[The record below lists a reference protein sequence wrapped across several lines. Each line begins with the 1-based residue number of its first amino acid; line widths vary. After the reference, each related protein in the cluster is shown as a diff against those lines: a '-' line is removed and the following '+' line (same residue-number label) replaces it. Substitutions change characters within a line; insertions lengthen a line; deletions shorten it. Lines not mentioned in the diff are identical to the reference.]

1 MKRKSVVNRILL
13 ASTGILLLGAGCL
26 MLASGFDLYR
36 RWHLAPPDG
45 WPLTAHD
52 QVLLTEADRTHWTTA
67 GWWWPAVIAALTV
80 VVLLALWWLLA
91 QLRRTHP
98 GHIPVQG
105 PPTVEGVEL
114 REQALS
120 NALAADAR
128 QLPGIRAAAAQMDG
142 SRAIPKP
149 TSTSP
154 SRPTANPGPS
164 SKRCVKVRL
173 IAPARQAVTTDCRPW
188 YSCESPPTKPVAPID
203 TLLAELKAG
212 PGLADAF
219 RPGARARSG
228 TPRDEHARH
237 VSLRA
242 PQPQVRRLEK

>member
-1 MKRKSVVNRILL
+1 MKRKSVANRILL

-36 RWHLAPPDG
+36 RRHLAPPDG

-105 PPTVEGVEL
+105 PPAVEGVEL

-120 NALAADAR
+120 NALAADA
-128 QLPGIRAAAAQMDG
+128 PAAARHPSGGGADG
-142 SRAIPKP
+142 RLPA
-149 TSTSP
+149 P
-154 SRPTANPGPS
+154 SR
-164 SKRCVKVRL
+164 
-173 IAPARQAVTTDCRPW
+173 
-188 YSCESPPTKPVAPID
+188 SPPPPHP
-203 TLLAELKAG
+203 LA
-212 PGLADAF
+212 
-219 RPGARARSG
+219 RRRTRARPPS
-228 TPRDEHARH
+228 A
-237 VSLRA
+237 V
-242 PQPQVRRLEK
+242 

>member
-36 RWHLAPPDG
+36 RWHLAPPYG

-52 QVLLTEADRTHWTTA
+52 QVLLTEADRTHWKTA

-105 PPTVEGVEL
+105 PPAVEGVEL
-114 REQALS
+114 GEQALS

-142 SRAIPKP
+142 SPRHPEAHLHL
-149 TSTSP
+149 TLSP
-154 SRPTANPGPS
+154 GGEPGPVLQALCEGPLD
-164 SKRCVKVRL
+164 R
-173 IAPARQAVTTDCRPW
+173 ARQTSGYDRLPAVVQLR
-188 YSCESPPTKPVAPID
+188 VAPH
-203 TLLAELKAG
+203 KARR
-212 PGLADAF
+212 AD
-219 RPGARARSG
+219 
-228 TPRDEHARH
+228 
-237 VSLRA
+237 
-242 PQPQVRRLEK
+242 

>member
-1 MKRKSVVNRILL
+1 MKRKSVANRILL

-67 GWWWPAVIAALTV
+67 GWWWPAVIAVDRRRPARTV
-80 VVLLALWWLLA
+80 VAVGATTTHSPRPHTRPGTTRGRGSGTA
-91 QLRRTHP
+91 RASPQQRPCRRCP
-98 GHIPVQG
+98 GSCPASERRRRRWTA
-105 PPTVEGVEL
+105 P
-114 REQALS
+114 
-120 NALAADAR
+120 
-128 QLPGIRAAAAQMDG
+128 
-142 SRAIPKP
+142 RAIPKH

-188 YSCESPPTKPVAPID
+188 YSCESPPTKPVPPID